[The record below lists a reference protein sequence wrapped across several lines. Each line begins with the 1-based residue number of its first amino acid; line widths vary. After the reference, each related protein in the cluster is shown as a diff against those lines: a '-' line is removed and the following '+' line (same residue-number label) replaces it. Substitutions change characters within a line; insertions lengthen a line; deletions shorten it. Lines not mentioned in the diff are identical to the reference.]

1 MVCAQ
6 FQKQKKLRLILL
18 TFVVWIS
25 SSFKLAYL
33 SLFICL
39 CLPHLFLSTSEC
51 DILLTPDGLRQTDDW
66 WDESQTWW
74 KLIEP
79 TANSFT
85 DRSLPSWD
93 RPPFVNIFWSMTC
106 CKIFKHTYWFLNYN
120 FRISTAEIAGL
131 FFFVFFNGKRT
142 RWKVQVWCT
151 DYEHISEI
159 GLPTCLFPLL
169 NTKLTQTPR

>member
-18 TFVVWIS
+18 TFVIWIS

-131 FFFVFFNGKRT
+131 FFFLFFFNGKRT

-159 GLPTCLFPLL
+159 GLPTF
-169 NTKLTQTPR
+169 

>member
-120 FRISTAEIAGL
+120 FRISTAEIAG
-131 FFFVFFNGKRT
+131 FFFLFLFLMGKEQGEKYRYD
-142 RWKVQVWCT
+142 VQIMNTSVKL
-151 DYEHISEI
+151 
-159 GLPTCLFPLL
+159 GFPLS
-169 NTKLTQTPR
+169 TPLAFSHC

>member
-131 FFFVFFNGKRT
+131 FFFCFFLMGKEQGEKYRYD
-142 RWKVQVWCT
+142 VQIMNTSVKL
-151 DYEHISEI
+151 
-159 GLPTCLFPLL
+159 GFPLSK
-169 NTKLTQTPR
+169 NAFSHC